1 MPQYFR
7 FHFYDGKGPVQ
18 VFADSRQAAEDFV
31 RARYGASFTFASE
44 GPPLPGGY
52 INENIVVTGGA
63 PPPDYSGSHNPG
75 GQYTYPGTEGNSV
88 TNQNAIQETDPYG
101 AFANFFNIP
110 ALGGS
115 PFKKWQARQ
124 AGATVGAYNLM
135 GKHNPT
141 LSLRDYLAQTGIMGA
156 RSDIG
161 DEFSN
166 LIGSGNEDEFTLQK
180 EAAGGDW
187 DDVMRTALMGKRGRA
202 YGGALANNLEGLQ
215 RTYEASPEGFE
226 QGGDY
231 GFLRNYL
238 RPRFGI

>member
-52 INENIVVTGGA
+52 INENIVGTGGRYTD
-63 PPPDYSGSHNPG
+63 PEGKSKTDPD
-75 GQYTYPGTEGNSV
+75 
-88 TNQNAIQETDPYG
+88 AIQETDPYG
-101 AFANFFNIP
+101 VFANFFNIP

-135 GKHNPT
+135 GKHNPN
-141 LSLRDYLAQTGIMGA
+141 LSLREYLAQTGIMGA

-161 DEFSN
+161 NEFSD
-166 LIGSGNEDEFTLQK
+166 LIGRDNEDEFTLQK

-215 RTYEASPEGFE
+215 RDYEATPEGFE

-238 RPRFGI
+238 RPRFGV